1 MEIIKEFRSRSID
14 FLTLLVFLRIIY
26 SSIKSGLFSEGI
38 KITGVFLG
46 SFFSL
51 QFYPFFLRK
60 YKSEVLKQAYL
71 DFFSVILIF
80 CGIAVLFFL
89 LVKVFMMLE
98 KERKISP
105 LERIFSLCVG
115 MMRASLLVSIF
126 IFSFS
131 FLPPNENPYKGSL
144 SSKFLK
150 QVAPWT
156 YIYSFKFFEKINP
169 SWQFNEEVKIYE
181 VKKDL

>member
-1 MEIIKEFRSRSID
+1 MGIIKEFRSID
-14 FLTLLVFLRIIY
+14 FLTLLIFLRIIY
-26 SSIKSGLFSEGI
+26 SSVRSGLFSEGI

-71 DFFSVILIF
+71 DFFSIILIF
-80 CGIAVLFFL
+80 CGVVILFFL
-89 LVKVFMMLE
+89 FVKVFMMIE

-105 LERIFSLCVG
+105 LERFFSLCGG
-115 MMRASLLVSIF
+115 MMRASLLVSIL

-131 FLPPNENPYKGSL
+131 LLPFKEDPYKGSL

-150 QVAPWT
+150 QVAPWVYT
-156 YIYSFKFFEKINP
+156 HSFKFFGKINP
-169 SWQFNEEVKIYE
+169 SWEFNKEVKIYE
-181 VKKDL
+181 IKKNL